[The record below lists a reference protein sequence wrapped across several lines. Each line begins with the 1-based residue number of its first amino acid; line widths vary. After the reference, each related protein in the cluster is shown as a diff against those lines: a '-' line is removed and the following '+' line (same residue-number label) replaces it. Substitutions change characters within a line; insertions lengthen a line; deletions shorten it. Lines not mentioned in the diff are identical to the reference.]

1 MWPYW
6 YINQACLFSC
16 ENLEVRFKFESGL
29 QKKNEYLQILSFSV
43 TLPRAGLYNCISL
56 AETACR
62 FPLNGKEKQNTKD
75 LMVKR
80 NNTKDAK
87 VIRFLYFQF
96 LEIPPA
102 PSISIMLILLKLR
115 FFPIY
120 WAGCIFVEVYG
131 QFSGIAQLSIRK
143 IAMS

>member
-1 MWPYW
+1 MRILRYV
-6 YINQACLFSC
+6 L
-16 ENLEVRFKFESGL
+16 NLRAVS

-87 VIRFLYFQF
+87 VIRFLYFHF
-96 LEIPPA
+96 MEFTPA
-102 PSISIMLILLKLR
+102 SSISIINQ
-115 FFPIY
+115 I
-120 WAGCIFVEVYG
+120 
-131 QFSGIAQLSIRK
+131 
-143 IAMS
+143 